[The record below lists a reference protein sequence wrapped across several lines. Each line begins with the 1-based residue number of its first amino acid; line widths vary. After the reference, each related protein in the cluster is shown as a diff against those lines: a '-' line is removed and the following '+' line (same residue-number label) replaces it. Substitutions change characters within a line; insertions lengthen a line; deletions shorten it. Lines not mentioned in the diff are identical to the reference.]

1 MGKVPVQASDVQRH
15 WRHSVISATG
25 GDREHSSDAGAVD
38 LPGKQ
43 R

>member
-15 WRHSVISATG
+15 WRHSVISAIG
-25 GDREHSSDAGAVD
+25 HREHSSDAGAVD